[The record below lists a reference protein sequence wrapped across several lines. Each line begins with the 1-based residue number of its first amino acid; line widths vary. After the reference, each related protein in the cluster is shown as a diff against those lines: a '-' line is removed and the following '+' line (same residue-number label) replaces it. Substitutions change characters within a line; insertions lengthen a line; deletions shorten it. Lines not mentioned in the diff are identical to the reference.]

1 MPVTEPAT
9 QEGSAGLAE
18 VVSEAAE
25 PVWTPGRRSGAKR
38 RRREGVA
45 RPHAVMVRL
54 SDAEWGVVSVA
65 AAAAGLT
72 PTGYVGT
79 QAVAVARGTVSPLP
93 AQIGDVVRELVEARR
108 QLVRYGQLL
117 NQAVARLHADGT
129 ADGRLDAA
137 VDGCASAVGSV
148 SGATAR
154 LARR

>member
-1 MPVTEPAT
+1 MTGTAAQDGPADVAKGISQALEPSPT
-9 QEGSAGLAE
+9 L
-18 VVSEAAE
+18 
-25 PVWTPGRRSGAKR
+25 GRRSGAKR

-93 AQIGDVVRELVEARR
+93 AQVSDVVRELVEARR

-117 NQAVARLHADGT
+117 NQAVARLHVDGLVD
-129 ADGRLDAA
+129 ARLDAA
-137 VDGCASAVGSV
+137 VAGCALAVASV
-148 SGATAR
+148 SGATTR